1 MPSPGFELLRLGV
14 ALAHVV
20 PEAEMRISAPAGSNL
35 SVSMSPSADMNIC
48 DLRQLVVSSA
58 CPRQPDVSQWIEI
71 IEIGGSLEYCAGG
84 VYRTRHAAGDPRWLA
99 TLLSPR
105 EVIEILMRL
114 ESRAEVDESV
124 KALLKPDLAL
134 GVTSVRLRAGD
145 PAAGVDIDEAAQTV
159 HGACLVSE
167 LLRCSGAP
175 RGLPAS

>member
-1 MPSPGFELLRLGV
+1 MNSPEFEQLRLGV

-20 PEAEMRISAPAGSNL
+20 PDAEIRISAPAGSDL
-35 SVSMSPSADMNIC
+35 AVSSCPSADMDIC

-58 CPRQPDVSQWIEI
+58 CPRQPDVSQWITVLEI
-71 IEIGGSLEYCAGG
+71 RGSLEHCGGG
-84 VYRTRHAAGDPRWLA
+84 VYRPRHAQEEHRWFA

-105 EVIEILMRL
+105 EVVDVLMRL
-114 ESRAEVDESV
+114 ESRAQVDESV

-145 PAAGVDIDEAAQTV
+145 PAVEVDIDDTAQTV

-167 LLRCSGAP
+167 LLRCVGSP
-175 RGLPAS
+175 RGLPTS

>member
-1 MPSPGFELLRLGV
+1 MSSSGFELLRLGV

-20 PEAEMRISAPAGSNL
+20 PGADMHIAAPAGSDL
-35 SVSMSPSADMNIC
+35 SVSSSPAADMNIC
-48 DLRQLVVSSA
+48 DLRQLVVSSS
-58 CPRQPDVSQWIEI
+58 CPRQPDVSQWIKI
-71 IEIGGSLEYCAGG
+71 IEIGGSLEHCGG
-84 VYRTRHAAGDPRWLA
+84 GIYRSRGTPDDQRWFA

-105 EVIEILMRL
+105 EVIDVLMRL

-145 PAAGVDIDEAAQTV
+145 PAAEVGIDEAVQSA

-167 LLRCSGAP
+167 LLRCSGTP
-175 RGLPAS
+175 RGLPA

>member
-1 MPSPGFELLRLGV
+1 MSSPAFELLRLGV

-35 SVSMSPSADMNIC
+35 SVSSNPSADMDIC
-48 DLRQLVVSSA
+48 DLRQLVVSSS
-58 CPRQPDVSQWIEI
+58 CPRQPDVSQWIKV

-84 VYRTRHAAGDPRWLA
+84 VYRSLGTPDDQRWFA

-105 EVIEILMRL
+105 EVIDVLMRL
-114 ESRAEVDESV
+114 ESRSEVDESV

-134 GVTSVRLRAGD
+134 DVTSVRLRAGD

-167 LLRCSGAP
+167 LLRCSGTP
-175 RGLPAS
+175 RGLPA